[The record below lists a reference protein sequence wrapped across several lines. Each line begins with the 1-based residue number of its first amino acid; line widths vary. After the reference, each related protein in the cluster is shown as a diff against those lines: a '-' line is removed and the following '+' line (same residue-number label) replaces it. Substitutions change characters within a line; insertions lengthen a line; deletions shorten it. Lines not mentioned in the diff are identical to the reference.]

1 MAKAT
6 QIIKAYKITTA
17 DDITIWKVFLINNKG
32 YQIIVGFYDSL
43 LEVVETFSNN
53 NGFSLEVVR

>member
-1 MAKAT
+1 MKT
-6 QIIKAYKITTA
+6 KTEIIKAYKITTA

-32 YQIIVGFYDSL
+32 YQIIIGFYDSL

-53 NGFSLEVVR
+53 NGFSLEVIR